1 MSEVKPFFD
10 KPLSVE
16 ELTNAV
22 DAQLDAAEAKAMAA
36 DEAQKVSLETQATEK
51 WRHEAMHVAAIQRL
65 ITETVDRIRENEN
78 QETLTRNLGE
88 SAKEEHAAI
97 VNELD
102 RLNYQLDTARV
113 IEQNMLEK
121 LKIAGKTLEDASV
134 EEANISEDKIEET
147 KDNLFNIINEI
158 ADENQ
163 AQIVAREAIDKAA

>member
-1 MSEVKPFFD
+1 MSEVKRFFD

-22 DAQLDAAEAKAMAA
+22 DAQLDAAEAKAVAA
-36 DEAQKVSLETQATEK
+36 DEAQRVSLETQTAEK

-65 ITETVDRIRENEN
+65 ITEIVDHIRENEN

-88 SAKEEHAAI
+88 SATKEHAAI
-97 VNELD
+97 VDELN

-113 IEQNMLEK
+113 IEQNMVEK
-121 LKIAGKTLEDASV
+121 LKTAGKTLEDASV
-134 EEANISEDKIEET
+134 EEANMPEDKIEDT
-147 KDNLFNIINEI
+147 KNNLLNIINEI
-158 ADENQ
+158 AEENQ